1 MLQWNATDGDAMR
14 PATHEQAFFRCSVS
28 ILLLAADRDP
38 GVEHDRVRIEHV
50 LRRRLELEGSA
61 GLDTGV
67 LDQSRG
73 CGPELQVLR
82 DIESAVGEQ
91 PLDLQTQRVSCNNTT
106 HTYTCRRMCST
117 RRHIAWVLHNDLMMR
132 HKLVCTQ

>member
-28 ILLLAADRDP
+28 ILLLAADSDP

-50 LRRRLELEGSA
+50 LRRRLELESSA

-67 LDQSRG
+67 PDQSRG

-82 DIESAVGEQ
+82 DIESAVWEQ

-106 HTYTCRRMCST
+106 HTYTCRRVCSP
-117 RRHIAWVLHNDLMMR
+117 RRHITCVLHDDLMMR

>member
-50 LRRRLELEGSA
+50 LRRRLEVEGSA
-61 GLDTGV
+61 GLDTRV

-73 CGPELQVLR
+73 CGPEAQVLR

-91 PLDLQTQRVSCNNTT
+91 PLPADSASV
-106 HTYTCRRMCST
+106 M
-117 RRHIAWVLHNDLMMR
+117 
-132 HKLVCTQ
+132 

>member
-1 MLQWNATDGDAMR
+1 MLQRNATDGDAMR
-14 PATHEQAFFRCSVS
+14 LATHTQTFFRCSIS
-28 ILLLAADRDP
+28 ILLLAADGDP

-50 LRRRLELEGSA
+50 LRRRLEVEGSA
-61 GLDTGV
+61 GLDTSV

-73 CGPELQVLR
+73 CGPEAQVLR

-106 HTYTCRRMCST
+106 HTCTCRRMGST

>member
-1 MLQWNATDGDAMR
+1 MLQWNATAGDAMR
-14 PATHEQAFFRCSVS
+14 PATHDQAFFRCSVS

-50 LRRRLELEGSA
+50 LRLLLELESAA

-67 LDQSRG
+67 LDQSGG
-73 CGPELQVLR
+73 CGPELQVIR

-117 RRHIAWVLHNDLMMR
+117 RRHIACVLHNDLMMG